1 MTMKYQ
7 TRHIMRMFNISKE
20 TVRQWSQAFLE
31 FLSPTAKPEKGRH
44 RYFTEDDVKVFAWI
58 HLRKGEGA
66 LYDEIRVEL
75 RNGMRGE
82 VPEEHVV
89 ALASAERQM
98 QIVLLQETI
107 ERLEAEKEDLLE
119 QLRPLQEENIK
130 LKTELQTTREMLQ
143 NRINDL
149 TEELGAI
156 REKANQELRELYREI
171 AKLEARVERDG

>member
-1 MTMKYQ
+1 
-7 TRHIMRMFNISKE
+7 MRMFNISKE

-107 ERLEAEKEDLLE
+107 ERLEAEIERLEAEKEDLLE